1 MIHNDLKTNM
11 VETLHLPKDYVLGSA
26 IVTITGNRE
35 LFIENYRGILEYT
48 CESLMIQTKTCKIH
62 IQGSRLA
69 IEYYTNEEM
78 KITGCIGKIY
88 YLDD

>member
-1 MIHNDLKTNM
+1 M

-26 IVTITGNRE
+26 IVTITGNRDI
-35 LFIENYRGILEYT
+35 FIENYKGILEYT
-48 CESLMIQTKTCKIH
+48 CESLMIQTKTCRIH
-62 IQGSRLA
+62 ICGKQLE

-78 KITGCIGKIY
+78 KITGYIREVH

>member
-1 MIHNDLKTNM
+1 M

-35 LFIENYRGILEYT
+35 IFIENYKGILEYT
-48 CESLMIQTKTCKIH
+48 CESLIIQTKTCRIH
-62 IQGSRLA
+62 IRGTGLA

-78 KITGCIGKIY
+78 KIIGCIEKIH
-88 YLDD
+88 YLND